1 VTPHRLKS
9 SKERAKSL
17 VALAFDGFEIPWLR
31 QFVRKGLEVLDKPAA
46 GIFLI
51 VDVLSR
57 QMSKPLQCILPKDN
71 V

>member
-1 VTPHRLKS
+1 LKS
-9 SKERAKSL
+9 SKERAKIL

-31 QFVRKGLEVLDKPAA
+31 RFVRKGLEVLDKLAA

-51 VDVLSR
+51 VDALSR